1 MKIGITIGLQSDY
14 ESIWINGIKLNALLL
29 ANALMKIGKY
39 EVVILD
45 TSRKVTDLSKVSWDV
60 NKFPIED
67 YWKVYPTVDILIT
80 LGTSFPTEILDQFRK
95 SGPNKKVVK
104 YMCGNSY
111 VIDME
116 RSIFK
121 EGNDLGKAPWDPGAD
136 QLWYVPQQGYQNHEY
151 YKVAFRNENVFP
163 VPFVWDP
170 MFLDIEVLRA
180 RIKKTKTPYYI
191 PGKENSEK
199 LLSVFEPNLNVVKYA
214 MIPIMIAEKALRE
227 GVEFKKMNVAS
238 GQRLLKNGYFKSM
251 IATMDI
257 VNGSQGPKIS
267 FTSRYP
273 VTHYLANGADVI
285 VSHQWENPLNY
296 SYLDVMYFGFPLVHN
311 ADMIKDAGY
320 YYSDFNVNEGYNQL
334 KYAIEEHDNNLE
346 EYKLRNQKVLDRYT
360 VKNQDLLD
368 TYEKL
373 IENLFEKDKHQLSY
387 NYNWQTNTYF

>member
-1 MKIGITIGLQSDY
+1 
-14 ESIWINGIKLNALLL
+14 
-29 ANALMKIGKY
+29 
-39 EVVILD
+39 
-45 TSRKVTDLSKVSWDV
+45 
-60 NKFPIED
+60 
-67 YWKVYPTVDILIT
+67 
-80 LGTSFPTEILDQFRK
+80 
-95 SGPNKKVVK
+95 
-104 YMCGNSY
+104 
-111 VIDME
+111 
-116 RSIFK
+116 
-121 EGNDLGKAPWDPGAD
+121 
-136 QLWYVPQQGYQNHEY
+136 
-151 YKVAFRNENVFP
+151 
-163 VPFVWDP
+163 
-170 MFLDIEVLRA
+170 
-180 RIKKTKTPYYI
+180 
-191 PGKENSEK
+191 
-199 LLSVFEPNLNVVKYA
+199 
-214 MIPIMIAEKALRE
+214 
-227 GVEFKKMNVAS
+227 
-238 GQRLLKNGYFKSM
+238 
-251 IATMDI
+251 MDI